1 MDSTDDDDIILGLR
15 LFIADGH
22 KRQLK
27 SSKALA
33 KSGNIDLFIFTNSV
47 QILL

>member
-1 MDSTDDDDIILGLR
+1 MDSADNNDIILGLR
-15 LFIADGH
+15 LFIADGN
-22 KRQLK
+22 KRQFK

-33 KSGNIDLFIFTNSV
+33 KSGNIYLFIITNSV